1 MSIGTGLLITLLL
14 LALNAFFVAAE
25 FAVTSSRRA
34 QIEPLAE
41 EGKRGAKTALWA
53 IEHVSLMLSISQLGI
68 TVASTSLG
76 ALRTCNCSTDSAAHG
91 FHRLAC

>member
-68 TVASTSLG
+68 TVASTSLV
-76 ALRTCNCSTDSAAHG
+76 LRNLH
-91 FHRLAC
+91 H